1 MLLWIAYRRRLQ
13 MKKRLAAIASLLLA
27 MTLLLAS
34 CGLGEKSSA
43 EEAAAKPESQETETE
58 PMISIKISDL
68 KRYLDSSSSMMELAQ
83 RFFTDTIVYRGADGK
98 YKFEPVNDSLPL
110 SNYDW
115 DGLRPGS
122 GKELI
127 LEREGEPASI
137 KGIDV
142 SRYQGDVDWEKV
154 AADGV
159 RFVFV
164 RLGYRGY
171 SEGALIT
178 DEKFEEYVKGAA
190 QHGIW
195 VGIYFVTQAITE
207 EEAIEEAEFVLDS
220 IRPYNITWPVVLD
233 IEEAASATART
244 VGLKAKDRTD
254 YTIAFCEK
262 IREAG
267 YTPMLYCNIRWYL
280 EELELERLTAYDKW
294 FAQYF
299 NRPFFPYEFT
309 VWQYT
314 NTGRVDGI
322 KGDVDLNIS
331 MKDYSKKD

>member
-1 MLLWIAYRRRLQ
+1 

-27 MTLLLAS
+27 TVLLLAS

-43 EEAAAKPESQETETE
+43 EEAAAKPGSQETETE
-58 PMISIKISDL
+58 PTISIKISDL

-159 RFVFV
+159 KFVFV

-190 QHGIW
+190 QHGIG

-233 IEEAASATART
+233 IEEAASITART
-244 VGLKAKDRTD
+244 VGLGAKDRTD
-254 YTIAFCEK
+254 QTIAFCEK

>member
-1 MLLWIAYRRRLQ
+1 
-13 MKKRLAAIASLLLA
+13 MKNRLAALAALLLALSLLLSA
-27 MTLLLAS
+27 
-34 CGLGEKSSA
+34 CGTESSGQDAQAKPGSAPEEA
-43 EEAAAKPESQETETE
+43 EEPYVK
-58 PMISIKISDL
+58 IKLSDL
-68 KRYLDSSSSMMELAQ
+68 KKYLDSSSSMMELAQ

-115 DGLRPGS
+115 DGLRKGD

-127 LEREGEPASI
+127 YEEGGQTASI

-142 SRYQGDVDWEKV
+142 SRYQGDIDWEKV

-159 RFVFV
+159 KFVFV

-171 SEGALIT
+171 SEGALIA

-190 QHGIW
+190 SNGIG
-195 VGIYFVTQAITE
+195 VGIYFVTQAISE
-207 EEAIEEAEFVLDS
+207 EEAVEEAEFVLDA

-233 IEEAASATART
+233 IEEAASPTART
-244 VGLKAKDRTD
+244 VGLGASERTD

-299 NRPFFPYEFT
+299 NRPFFPYEFS

-314 NTGRVDGI
+314 NTGSVDGI
-322 KGDVDLNIS
+322 KGNVDMNMS
-331 MKDYSKKD
+331 MKDYSRKE